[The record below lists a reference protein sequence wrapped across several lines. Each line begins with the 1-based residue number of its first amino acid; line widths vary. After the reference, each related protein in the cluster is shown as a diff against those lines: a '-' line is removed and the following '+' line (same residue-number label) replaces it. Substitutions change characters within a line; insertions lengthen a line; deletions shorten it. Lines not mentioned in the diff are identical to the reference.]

1 MRKEAKY
8 LLDKAVNSLVLSV
21 ELFNRPWDKG
31 RPDAVLILLDHAFE
45 MLLKASI
52 LHRGSKIREANA
64 KETIGFDHCV
74 RKSYSDAS
82 IRYLS
87 EEQVLLLQSINS
99 MRDSAQ
105 HHLVDI
111 SEPHLYLL
119 AQSGL
124 TLFCD
129 IYEAVFGDTVRS
141 LLPERVL
148 PLATKPPQE
157 LTALF
162 ESEVEQVKAMLQPG
176 ARRGVEVEAKLRA
189 LAIMESAIEGER
201 LQPSLSELR
210 KLKQRIKSGQSWTEI
225 FPGVSMINI
234 TQKGYGPSLDLRIT
248 KKDGI
253 PIHVASPDDM
263 SVYTVGIKRVN
274 ELDFYSLGL
283 KDLAIK
289 LKITAP
295 KAVAIVEV
303 MKLKLDVDCYKEFKI
318 GKTTHGRYSMKAL
331 DLLKK
336 KMQENPNIAEES
348 WLTYKSS
355 SGKITKV
362 ER

>member
-1 MRKEAKY
+1 MKREAKY

-52 LHRGSKIREANA
+52 LHKGGKIRQANA

-74 RKSYSDAS
+74 RKSYSDAA
-82 IRYLS
+82 IKFLS

-111 SEPHLYLL
+111 SEPHLYIL

-129 IYEAVFGDTVRS
+129 IYENVFGEKVRKA
-141 LLPERVL
+141 LPERVL
-148 PLATKPPQE
+148 PLATAPPQE

-162 ESEVEQVKAMLQPG
+162 ESEVEQVKRLLQPG
-176 ARRGVEVEAKLRA
+176 ARRGIEAEAKIRA

-201 LQPSLSELR
+201 LQPSLTELR
-210 KLKQRIKSGQSWTEI
+210 KIKRRILSGESWDKI
-225 FPGVSMINI
+225 FPGVAMINT
-234 TQKGYGPSLDLRIT
+234 TQKGYGPSIDLRIT
-248 KKDGI
+248 KNEGI
-253 PIHVASPDDM
+253 SIHVANADDR
-263 SVYTVGIKRVN
+263 SAYPIGIKRVT
-274 ELDFYSLGL
+274 ELDYYSMGL
-283 KDLAIK
+283 NDLAAK
-289 LKITAP
+289 LGISPP
-295 KAVAIVEV
+295 KAVALIRA
-303 MKLKLDVDCYKEFKI
+303 MKLQDDEKYYKNIKI
-318 GKTTHGRYSMKAL
+318 GKSAHGRYSKNAL
-331 DLLKK
+331 DFLKK
-336 KMQENPNIAEES
+336 QIEDNPNIIEES
-348 WLTYKSS
+348 WVAHKPKPAKR
-355 SGKITKV
+355 GRFK
-362 ER
+362 R